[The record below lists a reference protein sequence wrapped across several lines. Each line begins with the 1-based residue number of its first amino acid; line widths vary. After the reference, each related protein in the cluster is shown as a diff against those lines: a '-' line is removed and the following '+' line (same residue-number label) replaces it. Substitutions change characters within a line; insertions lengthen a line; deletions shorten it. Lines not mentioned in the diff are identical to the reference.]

1 MYTNI
6 MKVDI
11 IKLLEPEEDWKPAI
25 ANRPFTAKDQ
35 VEDEEAAESDEKD
48 VEGNINEAFGED
60 EIVSSF

>member
-1 MYTNI
+1 M
-6 MKVDI
+6 
-11 IKLLEPEEDWKPAI
+11 EPEEDWKPAI

-35 VEDEEAAESDEKD
+35 IEDEEAAESDEKD